1 MTWGHVRKLIKYS
14 VIIGLVIV
22 LSGLL
27 AFNLL
32 LNSAD
37 SDFKLD
43 TTDRL
48 STSEQEGIQSETSQ
62 TTNGQFNL
70 LLVGGDQEQNG
81 SKRSD
86 TVMVANIDL
95 DSEKVSIL
103 SIPRDTRVKFP
114 DGKYHK
120 INAAYAYGGLQLLQ
134 RTVSDF
140 LGVEIDNH
148 LEVDYNGFIDVV
160 NLFDG
165 VEVNIEKKLA
175 YRDQAAGLDIDL
187 AAGEQV
193 LNGTDALDYVRFRND
208 NLGDIGRID
217 RQQKFLQAVT
227 KELLSYKT
235 ILKVPVLLNEVR
247 NTVKTNISTT
257 NFISLIS
264 LLKDFSLEKMAMD
277 TLPGHGD
284 YINGV
289 SYWLVE
295 EPELNSVLNSLNFNS
310 KNRGGNSVNGA

>member
-1 MTWGHVRKLIKYS
+1 MTWGHVGRVIKYS
-14 VIIGLVIV
+14 VIIVVVVV
-22 LSGLL
+22 LSGVL

-32 LNSAD
+32 LGSND
-37 SDFKLD
+37 NEFELD
-43 TTDRL
+43 TTDKL
-48 STSEQEGIQSETSQ
+48 STSGQEKVQSDSPQ
-62 TTNGQFNL
+62 ATTGQFKL
-70 LLVGGDQEQNG
+70 LLVGADGEQNG

-86 TVMVANIDL
+86 TVMVANIDF
-95 DSEKVSIL
+95 DNEEVSIL

-114 DGKYHK
+114 DGNYHK
-120 INAAYAYGGLQLLQ
+120 INAAYAYGGLELLQ

-148 LEVDYNGFIDVV
+148 LEVDYNGFIDVI

-165 VEVNIEKKLA
+165 VELNVEKKLA

-187 AAGEQV
+187 AAGKQI

-217 RQQKFLQAVT
+217 RQQKFLQAAT

-247 NTVKTNISTT
+247 NTVKTNISAT
-257 NFISLIS
+257 NFISLILVKIS
-264 LLKDFSLEKMAMD
+264 SAIEIASEPLILIIPIPLSPTAVAIAAIVSLEYI
-277 TLPGHGD
+277 LPPR
-284 YINGV
+284 
-289 SYWLVE
+289 SYY
-295 EPELNSVLNSLNFNS
+295 LNHILLF
-310 KNRGGNSVNGA
+310 